1 MATRI
6 ALALLCAL
14 TTSFTP
20 PTPRRTEV
28 KLRKTR
34 GAGGD
39 LVDPDA
45 GAPDDDAMTELRE
58 RMMQEELKQRKQT
71 IKEGKGNR
79 LSAQYVELLTAQ
91 HPSELVGAFYR
102 EADPRVQVAIQ
113 DAIMGMLGA
122 GAVDIEF
129 TTTGSRI
136 AELCFRLQMTG
147 YMLRNAEDVLALQD
161 VLKLAPTGRT
171 PAQLR
176 AAFSRVDTDNSG
188 YIDADEVQNLFDDV
202 YGDLPDTA
210 STAEINDLKQRKK
223 ADVESFVRF
232 FDANSDGKISFAEF
246 CRALGGADASPAQQA
261 LDKFSDGAK
270 LLEAPSTPTPITG
283 ELKVGDRT
291 VEASDYVAEL
301 KQEAARLK
309 NELATYAQSSGQN
322 SLAAIGQ
329 YIASIDPEQRDLLVS
344 KMTPEAREAAAELVN
359 YVLKDSSPEGAGQKL
374 EPDQQVTMERRI
386 LDQICRWQ
394 IVVGYRLR
402 ELEASGEAR
411 RRLG

>member
-147 YMLRNAEDVLALQD
+147 YMLRNAEYVLALQD

-210 STAEINDLKQRKK
+210 GTAEINDLKQRKK

>member
-1 MATRI
+1 
-6 ALALLCAL
+6 
-14 TTSFTP
+14 
-20 PTPRRTEV
+20 
-28 KLRKTR
+28 
-34 GAGGD
+34 
-39 LVDPDA
+39 
-45 GAPDDDAMTELRE
+45 MTELRE

-79 LSAQYVELLTAQ
+79 LSAQYVELFHRAA
-91 HPSELVGAFYR
+91 SELVGAFAR

-147 YMLRNAEDVLALQD
+147 YMLRNAEYVLALQD

-223 ADVESFVRF
+223 RTSSRSRGAFLTPIGREDKLCGVLS
-232 FDANSDGKISFAEF
+232 
-246 CRALGGADASPAQQA
+246 RAGRRRRVAGAAGPRQVFRRCEA
-261 LDKFSDGAK
+261 
-270 LLEAPSTPTPITG
+270 LEAPSTPTPITG

-309 NELATYAQSSGQN
+309 NELATYAQSSARTRWRP
-322 SLAAIGQ
+322 SP
-329 YIASIDPEQRDLLVS
+329 ASPPS
-344 KMTPEAREAAAELVN
+344 TP
-359 YVLKDSSPEGAGQKL
+359 SSGIYSC
-374 EPDQQVTMERRI
+374 RR
-386 LDQICRWQ
+386 
-394 IVVGYRLR
+394 
-402 ELEASGEAR
+402 
-411 RRLG
+411 

>member
-1 MATRI
+1 M
-6 ALALLCAL
+6 
-14 TTSFTP
+14 
-20 PTPRRTEV
+20 

-45 GAPDDDAMTELRE
+45 GAPDDDVMTELRE

-147 YMLRNAEDVLALQD
+147 YMLRNAEYVLALQD

-261 LDKFSDGAK
+261 LDKFSDSK

-301 KQEAARLK
+301 KAEAARLK

>member
-14 TTSFTP
+14 HTTSFTP
-20 PTPRRTEV
+20 SAPQRTRIQP
-28 KLRKTR
+28 LRKTP

-45 GAPDDDAMTELRE
+45 GAPDDDVMTELRE

-147 YMLRNAEDVLALQD
+147 YVRD
-161 VLKLAPTGRT
+161 
-171 PAQLR
+171 
-176 AAFSRVDTDNSG
+176 S
-188 YIDADEVQNLFDDV
+188 
-202 YGDLPDTA
+202 A
-210 STAEINDLKQRKK
+210 S
-223 ADVESFVRF
+223 
-232 FDANSDGKISFAEF
+232 
-246 CRALGGADASPAQQA
+246 
-261 LDKFSDGAK
+261 
-270 LLEAPSTPTPITG
+270 
-283 ELKVGDRT
+283 
-291 VEASDYVAEL
+291 
-301 KQEAARLK
+301 
-309 NELATYAQSSGQN
+309 
-322 SLAAIGQ
+322 
-329 YIASIDPEQRDLLVS
+329 VS
-344 KMTPEAREAAAELVN
+344 
-359 YVLKDSSPEGAGQKL
+359 
-374 EPDQQVTMERRI
+374 
-386 LDQICRWQ
+386 
-394 IVVGYRLR
+394 VVF
-402 ELEASGEAR
+402 
-411 RRLG
+411 

>member
-6 ALALLCAL
+6 ALALLC
-14 TTSFTP
+14 TVTSFTP
-20 PTPRRTEV
+20 PTPHKAPLI

-147 YMLRNAEDVLALQD
+147 LFPVSFFSLTRDRLDAVDVSLSTQ
-161 VLKLAPTGRT
+161 VICCGTRSTSWRCRT
-171 PAQLR
+171 
-176 AAFSRVDTDNSG
+176 F
-188 YIDADEVQNLFDDV
+188 
-202 YGDLPDTA
+202 
-210 STAEINDLKQRKK
+210 
-223 ADVESFVRF
+223 
-232 FDANSDGKISFAEF
+232 
-246 CRALGGADASPAQQA
+246 
-261 LDKFSDGAK
+261 
-270 LLEAPSTPTPITG
+270 
-283 ELKVGDRT
+283 
-291 VEASDYVAEL
+291 
-301 KQEAARLK
+301 
-309 NELATYAQSSGQN
+309 
-322 SLAAIGQ
+322 
-329 YIASIDPEQRDLLVS
+329 
-344 KMTPEAREAAAELVN
+344 
-359 YVLKDSSPEGAGQKL
+359 
-374 EPDQQVTMERRI
+374 
-386 LDQICRWQ
+386 
-394 IVVGYRLR
+394 
-402 ELEASGEAR
+402 
-411 RRLG
+411 

>member
-6 ALALLCAL
+6 ALALLC
-14 TTSFTP
+14 TVTSFTP
-20 PTPRRTEV
+20 PTPHRAEV

-45 GAPDDDAMTELRE
+45 GAPDDDVMTELRE

-71 IKEGKGNR
+71 IKEGNGNR

-147 YMLRNAEDVLALQD
+147 YMLRNAEYVLALQD

-261 LDKFSDGAK
+261 LDKFSDSK

-301 KQEAARLK
+301 KAEAARLK

>member
-6 ALALLCAL
+6 ALALLC
-14 TTSFTP
+14 TVTSFTP
-20 PTPRRTEV
+20 PTHKRPSM

-45 GAPDDDAMTELRE
+45 PSPDDDAMTELRE

-147 YMLRNAEDVLALQD
+147 YVRD
-161 VLKLAPTGRT
+161 
-171 PAQLR
+171 
-176 AAFSRVDTDNSG
+176 S
-188 YIDADEVQNLFDDV
+188 
-202 YGDLPDTA
+202 A
-210 STAEINDLKQRKK
+210 S
-223 ADVESFVRF
+223 
-232 FDANSDGKISFAEF
+232 
-246 CRALGGADASPAQQA
+246 
-261 LDKFSDGAK
+261 
-270 LLEAPSTPTPITG
+270 
-283 ELKVGDRT
+283 
-291 VEASDYVAEL
+291 
-301 KQEAARLK
+301 
-309 NELATYAQSSGQN
+309 
-322 SLAAIGQ
+322 
-329 YIASIDPEQRDLLVS
+329 VS
-344 KMTPEAREAAAELVN
+344 
-359 YVLKDSSPEGAGQKL
+359 
-374 EPDQQVTMERRI
+374 
-386 LDQICRWQ
+386 
-394 IVVGYRLR
+394 VVF
-402 ELEASGEAR
+402 
-411 RRLG
+411 

>member
-147 YMLRNAEDVLALQD
+147 YMLRNAEYVLALQD

-232 FDANSDGKISFAEF
+232 FDTNSDGKISFAEF